1 MAVPEPDPD
10 RTKLAGN
17 HVLLDCG
24 GTEVLLAH
32 LQRGSVLVAP
42 GEPVTTGQRRG
53 MVGNSGNTTEPHL
66 HVSAQRRQAGDALIG
81 GVPVW
86 VTVNG
91 RHLVRNDRLVCE
103 GPGVARE

>member
-42 GEPVTTGQRRG
+42 GEHVTTGQRLG
-53 MVGNSGNTTEPHL
+53 LIGNSGNTTEPHL
-66 HVSAQRRQAGDALIG
+66 HVSAQRRHDGEPLIG

-91 RHLVRNDRLVCE
+91 RYLVRNDRLVCV
-103 GPGVARE
+103 GDGVPRE